1 MAGIDFSRY
10 SVEELRQA
18 QESID
23 AEQYPENYA
32 RLMAELAKP
41 ERQQQEQ
48 VELRAQEIK
57 SHGAK
62 KVFYR
67 TLSVITGFGLFYMAY
82 DFHSEGVIKGRH
94 GSGILK
100 LADSPIGFYLGI
112 TFYCL
117 GGLYLLYMGLTGKG
131 LEKNIKSDIK

>member
-1 MAGIDFSRY
+1 MAEIDFSRY

-48 VELRAQEIK
+48 AELRAQEIK
-57 SHGAK
+57 SHDAK
-62 KVFYR
+62 KVLGR
-67 TLSVITGFGLFYMAY
+67 TFLVITGICLFFMAFI
-82 DFHSEGVIKGRH
+82 FHSDGVIKGKH
-94 GSGILK
+94 GSVIVR
-100 LADSPIGFYLGI
+100 LADNPVGFYFGI
-112 TFYCL
+112 IIVVI
-117 GGLYLLYMGLTGKG
+117 GGLYLLYVGLTGKG
-131 LEKNIKSDIK
+131 LKKEYQ

>member
-48 VELRAQEIK
+48 DALRAQEIK
-57 SHGAK
+57 SHDMKMVLA
-62 KVFYR
+62 R
-67 TLSVITGFGLFYMAY
+67 TLLVITGIGTFFMAFSFYSDGVITGKYDRVIVRLVDNPVGFYFGLVVTGIVGLSMFYA
-82 DFHSEGVIKGRH
+82 
-94 GSGILK
+94 
-100 LADSPIGFYLGI
+100 
-112 TFYCL
+112 
-117 GGLYLLYMGLTGKG
+117 GLTGKG
-131 LEKNIKSDIK
+131 LKKNSNSQNL

>member
-23 AEQYPENYA
+23 AAQYPENYA

-48 VELRAQEIK
+48 AESRAKEIASQDVK
-57 SHGAK
+57 
-62 KVFYR
+62 R
-67 TLSVITGFGLFYMAY
+67 TLIRIFVALVGSVTLFSAFTSYGEGVITGKHGR
-82 DFHSEGVIKGRH
+82 VIV
-94 GSGILK
+94 K
-100 LADSPIGFYLGI
+100 LADNPVGFYFGI
-112 TFYCL
+112 VIL
-117 GGLYLLYMGLTGKG
+117 VSGGLYLLYTGLTGKG

>member
-48 VELRAQEIK
+48 AELRAKEIK
-57 SHGAK
+57 SHDAK
-62 KVFYR
+62 KVLGR
-67 TLSVITGFGLFYMAY
+67 TFLVITGICLFFMAFIFY
-82 DFHSEGVIKGRH
+82 SDGVIKGKH
-94 GSGILK
+94 GSVIVR
-100 LADSPIGFYLGI
+100 LADNPVGFYFGI
-112 TFYCL
+112 IIVVI
-117 GGLYLLYMGLTGKG
+117 GGLYLLYVGLTGKG
-131 LEKNIKSDIK
+131 LKKEYQ

>member
-1 MAGIDFSRY
+1 LAGIDYSRY
-10 SVEELRQA
+10 SVEELREA

-32 RLMAELAKP
+32 CLMAELAKP

-48 VELRAQEIK
+48 AELRAKEIK
-57 SHGAK
+57 SHDEK
-62 KVFYR
+62 KVFHR
-67 TLSVITGFGLFYMAY
+67 ALSVIASIGLFFMVF

-94 GSGILK
+94 ANVIVE

-112 TFYCL
+112 SFYCL

-131 LEKNIKSDIK
+131 LEKLIKRDTK